1 MPKVGNYRANSV
13 IYFQGDLVSDK
24 VFVLQQGK
32 VSLNYTD
39 IETAKEIREII
50 QMGEFFGVKSA
61 LGKYPREENA
71 VVLSDAQV
79 LIFSVPEFEVFAQAQ
94 TRIIMK
100 MLKVFSNQLRRV
112 HKQVDNLLEKNEAQS
127 PEAGLFKAGEYY
139 LKARQY
145 SQAKYIFSRYLTYY
159 PAGRV
164 AEHAS
169 RYLESAE
176 NGAVKYGDGKGPA
189 PLMVESTR
197 QGPTPRDGS
206 ADREAAREA
215 NRDSPSKQEPL
226 EDGPSQA
233 KAPGNGL
240 SDAAKSYYDAVSLF
254 SSEKYKEALTGFKR
268 LVESNSDPEYVP
280 KALYEMGR
288 CLFMLQQ
295 YDLTIKH
302 FTQMV
307 QTYPKHPDLIDTLLY
322 LGQAYEKKGDPER
335 AKGFFKKI
343 LSMESDEDA
352 SIRIKAAKS
361 LRRLEEAGRG

>member
-1 MPKVGNYRANSV
+1 M
-13 IYFQGDLVSDK
+13 
-24 VFVLQQGK
+24 
-32 VSLNYTD
+32 
-39 IETAKEIREII
+39 
-50 QMGEFFGVKSA
+50 
-61 LGKYPREENA
+61 
-71 VVLSDAQV
+71 
-79 LIFSVPEFEVFAQAQ
+79 FAQAQ

-112 HKQVDNLLEKNEAQS
+112 HKQVDNLLQTNEAES

-159 PAGRV
+159 PAGRL
-164 AEHAS
+164 AEQAS
-169 RYLESAE
+169 RYLEAAE
-176 NGAVKYGDGKGPA
+176 NSSAKYGDGKGPS

-197 QGPTPRDGS
+197 TGGGPSSGGPSGDG
-206 ADREAAREA
+206 AAR
-215 NRDSPSKQEPL
+215 
-226 EDGPSQA
+226 QA
-233 KAPGNGL
+233 DARGSNGETASGRAPGEGL

-254 SSEKYKEALTGFKR
+254 SSEKYKEALSGFKKI
-268 LVESNSDPEYVP
+268 VDANADPEYVA

-307 QTYPKHPDLIDTLLY
+307 QTYPKHPDLIDTLFY
-322 LGQAYEKKGDPER
+322 LGQSYDKKGDAER

-352 SIRIKAAKS
+352 SIRIKAAKA
-361 LRRLEEAGRG
+361 LRHLEEAARG

>member
-13 IYFQGDLVSDK
+13 IYFQGDVVSDK

-32 VSLNYTD
+32 VCLSYSD

-50 QMGEFFGVKSA
+50 QTGEFFGVKSA

-79 LIFSVPEFEVFAQAQ
+79 LVFSVPEFEVFAQAK

-112 HKQVDNLLEKNEAQS
+112 HKQVDNLLEKNEAES

-159 PAGRV
+159 PAGRL
-164 AEHAS
+164 AEQAS
-169 RYLESAE
+169 RYLEIAE
-176 NGAVKYGDGKGPA
+176 NSAVKYGDGRGPA

-197 QGPTPRDGS
+197 QGPNQGS
-206 ADREAAREA
+206 GRKDDAERAAEDRSDSGAGTAASRS
-215 NRDSPSKQEPL
+215 SPGE
-226 EDGPSQA
+226 
-233 KAPGNGL
+233 GL
-240 SDAAKSYYDAVSLF
+240 SDAAKAYYDAVSLF

-268 LVESNSDPEYVP
+268 IVEANADPEYVT
-280 KALYEMGR
+280 KALYDMGR
-288 CLFMLQQ
+288 CLFMLGQF
-295 YDLTIKH
+295 DLTIKH

-307 QTYPKHPDLIDTLLY
+307 QTYPKHPDLIDTLFY
-322 LGQAYEKKGDPER
+322 LGQSYEKKGDAER

-343 LSMESDEDA
+343 LAMEPDEDA
-352 SIRIKAAKS
+352 STRIKAAKS
-361 LRRLEEAGRG
+361 LRKLEEAARG

>member
-13 IYFQGDLVSDK
+13 IYFQGDPISDK

-32 VSLNYTD
+32 VCLSYSD
-39 IETAKEIREII
+39 IETGKEIREII

-71 VVLSDAQV
+71 MVLSDAQV
-79 LIFSVPEFEVFAQAQ
+79 LVFAVPEFEIFAQKN

-112 HKQVDNLLEKNEAQS
+112 HKQVDSLLEQKESES

-159 PAGRV
+159 PAGRL
-164 AEHAS
+164 AEQAS
-169 RYLESAE
+169 RYLEIAE
-176 NGAVKYGDGKGPA
+176 NGSAKYGDGKGPA
-189 PLMVESTR
+189 PIMVETTR
-197 QGPTPRDGS
+197 GQSGPSGGGRPSPNFAELD
-206 ADREAAREA
+206 AREA
-215 NRDSPSKQEPL
+215 PPSS
-226 EDGPSQA
+226 GG
-233 KAPGNGL
+233 KAPGTGL

-254 SSEKYKEALTGFKR
+254 SSEKYKEALSGFKKI
-268 LVESNSDPEYVP
+268 VESNADPEYVP

-295 YDLTIKH
+295 YELTIKH

-307 QTYPKHPDLIDTLLY
+307 QTYPKHPDIIDTLFF
-322 LGQAYEKKGDPER
+322 LGQSYEKKGDVER

-352 SIRIKAAKS
+352 STRIKATKA
-361 LRRLEEAGRG
+361 LRKLEEAARG

>member
-13 IYFQGDLVSDK
+13 IYFQGDVVSDK

-32 VSLNYTD
+32 VSLNYND

-50 QMGEFFGVKSA
+50 QTGEFFGVKSA

-79 LIFSVPEFEVFAQAQ
+79 LVFTVPEFEVFAQAQ

-112 HKQVDNLLEKNEAQS
+112 HKQVDNLLERNEAQS

-145 SQAKYIFSRYLTYY
+145 SQAKYVFGRYLTYY
-159 PAGRV
+159 PAGRL
-164 AEHAS
+164 AEQAS
-169 RYLESAE
+169 RYLEAAE
-176 NGAVKYGDGKGPA
+176 SGSVKYGDGRGPSL
-189 PLMVESTR
+189 LMVESTR
-197 QGPTPRDGS
+197 QGPSSRDGS
-206 ADREAAREA
+206 MSRDAPAR
-215 NRDSPSKQEPL
+215 D
-226 EDGPSQA
+226 DGPEPVRA
-233 KAPGNGL
+233 APGEGL

-254 SSEKYKEALTGFKR
+254 SSEKYKEALAGFKR
-268 LVESNSDPEYVP
+268 IVEAKADAEYVP
-280 KALYEMGR
+280 KALFEMGR

-295 YDLTIKH
+295 FDLTVKH
-302 FTQMV
+302 FTQMI
-307 QTYPKHPDLIDTLLY
+307 QTYPKHPDLIDTLYY
-322 LGQAYEKKGDPER
+322 LGQAYEKKGDADR
-335 AKGFFKKI
+335 AKGFYKKI

-352 SIRIKAAKS
+352 SIRIKAAKAQ
-361 LRRLEEAGRG
+361 RRLEEAGRG

>member
-13 IYFQGDLVSDK
+13 IYFQGDVVSDK
-24 VFVLQQGK
+24 VFVLQRGK

-39 IETAKEIREII
+39 VETAKEIHEII
-50 QMGEFFGVKSA
+50 QTGEFFGVKSA
-61 LGKYPREENA
+61 LGKYPREESA
-71 VVLSDAQV
+71 VVLSDANV
-79 LIFSVPEFEVFAQAQ
+79 LVFTVPEFEVYAQAQ

-159 PAGRV
+159 PAGRL
-164 AEHAS
+164 AEQAS
-169 RYLESAE
+169 HYLEASE
-176 NGAVKYGDGKGPA
+176 NGSVKYGDGKGPA
-189 PLMVESTR
+189 PLMVEAT
-197 QGPTPRDGS
+197 
-206 ADREAAREA
+206 
-215 NRDSPSKQEPL
+215 RDSSNGRQTSGGQNE
-226 EDGPSQA
+226 EDA
-233 KAPGNGL
+233 ADAAAENKKTPGNGL
-240 SDAAKSYYDAVSLF
+240 SAAAKSYYDAVSLF

-268 LVESNSDPEYVP
+268 IVEVNDDSEYVP
-280 KALYEMGR
+280 KALFEIGR

-307 QTYPKHPDLIDTLLY
+307 QTYPKHPDLVDTLLF
-322 LGQAYEKKGDPER
+322 LGQSYEKKGDADR

-361 LRRLEEAGRG
+361 LRRIEGASRG

>member
-13 IYFQGDLVSDK
+13 IYFQGDVVSDK

-50 QMGEFFGVKSA
+50 QTGEFFGVKSA

-79 LIFSVPEFEVFAQAQ
+79 LVFSVPEFEVFAQAQ

-112 HKQVDNLLEKNEAQS
+112 HKQVDNLLQTNEAQS

-159 PAGRV
+159 PAGRL
-164 AEHAS
+164 AEQAS
-169 RYLESAE
+169 RYLETSE
-176 NGAVKYGDGKGPA
+176 NGSVKYGDGKGPA
-189 PLMVESTR
+189 PLMAEANR

-206 ADREAAREA
+206 AEREAAREA
-215 NRDSPSKQEPL
+215 ARDGFPS
-226 EDGPSQA
+226 SQGSA
-233 KAPGNGL
+233 ERAAPGNGL
-240 SDAAKSYYDAVSLF
+240 SEAAKSYYDAVSLF

-268 LVESNSDPEYVP
+268 IVEANADAEYVT

-322 LGQAYEKKGDPER
+322 LGQSYEKKGDADR

-352 SIRIKAAKS
+352 SIRIKAAKH
-361 LRRLEEAGRG
+361 LRRLEEAARG

>member
-1 MPKVGNYRANSV
+1 
-13 IYFQGDLVSDK
+13 
-24 VFVLQQGK
+24 
-32 VSLNYTD
+32 
-39 IETAKEIREII
+39 
-50 QMGEFFGVKSA
+50 
-61 LGKYPREENA
+61 
-71 VVLSDAQV
+71 
-79 LIFSVPEFEVFAQAQ
+79 
-94 TRIIMK
+94 MK

-112 HKQVDNLLEKNEAQS
+112 HKQVDNLLQTNEAQS

-159 PAGRV
+159 PAGRL
-164 AEHAS
+164 AELAS

-176 NGAVKYGDGKGPA
+176 GGSVKYGDGKGPA
-189 PLMVESTR
+189 PLMVESSR
-197 QGPTPRDGS
+197 QGQSTRDAGPVDS
-206 ADREAAREA
+206 GEPSSSPAR
-215 NRDSPSKQEPL
+215 S
-226 EDGPSQA
+226 
-233 KAPGNGL
+233 APGEGL

-268 LVESNSDPEYVP
+268 IVEANSDTEYVT

-295 YDLTIKH
+295 FDLTIKH

-307 QTYPKHPDLIDTLLY
+307 QTYPKHPDLIDTLFY
-322 LGQAYEKKGDPER
+322 LGQSYEKKGDADR

-352 SIRIKAAKS
+352 SIRIKAAKG
-361 LRRLEEAGRG
+361 LRRIEEAGRG

>member
-13 IYFQGDLVSDK
+13 IYFQGDPVSDK

-32 VSLNYTD
+32 VCLSYND
-39 IETAKEIREII
+39 IETGKEIREII
-50 QMGEFFGVKSA
+50 QTGEFFGVKSA

-71 VVLSDAQV
+71 MVLSDAQV
-79 LIFSVPEFEVFAQAQ
+79 LVFAVPEFEIFAQKN

-112 HKQVDNLLEKNEAQS
+112 HKQVDSLLEQKESES

-145 SQAKYIFSRYLTYY
+145 SPAKYIFSRYLTYY
-159 PAGRV
+159 PAGRL
-164 AEHAS
+164 AEQAS
-169 RYLESAE
+169 RYLEVAE
-176 NGAVKYGDGKGPA
+176 TSVAKYGDGKGPA
-189 PLMVESTR
+189 PIMVETTR
-197 QGPTPRDGS
+197 GPGGP
-206 ADREAAREA
+206 AASGRP
-215 NRDSPSKQEPL
+215 SPGMDELDEHKDAQAKE
-226 EDGPSQA
+226 PSQRA
-233 KAPGNGL
+233 QPGAGL

-254 SSEKYKEALTGFKR
+254 SSEKYKEALAGFKKI
-268 LVESNSDPEYVP
+268 VESNADPEYVP

-307 QTYPKHPDLIDTLLY
+307 QTYPKHPDIIDTLFF
-322 LGQAYEKKGDPER
+322 LGQSYEKKGDVER

-352 SIRIKAAKS
+352 STRIKATKA
-361 LRRLEEAGRG
+361 LRKLEEAARG

>member
-50 QMGEFFGVKSA
+50 QTGEFFGVKSA

-100 MLKVFSNQLRRV
+100 MLKVFSTQLRRV
-112 HKQVDNLLEKNEAQS
+112 HKQVDNLLEKHEAMS

-159 PAGRV
+159 PAGKL
-164 AEHAS
+164 AEQAS
-169 RYLESAE
+169 RYLEAAE
-176 NGAVKYGDGKGPA
+176 GGAAKFGDGKGPA
-189 PLMVESTR
+189 PLMVEATR
-197 QGPTPRDGS
+197 GPGGGARDP
-206 ADREAAREA
+206 
-215 NRDSPSKQEPL
+215 SPSRPEEREQQS
-226 EDGPSQA
+226 PSSRA
-233 KAPGNGL
+233 TPGEGL
-240 SDAAKSYYDAVSLF
+240 SDAAKAYYDAVSLF
-254 SSEKYKEALTGFKR
+254 SSEKYKEALSGFKR
-268 LVESNSDPEYVP
+268 IVEANLDPEYVT
-280 KALYEMGR
+280 KALYDMGR

-295 YDLTIKH
+295 YELTVKH
-302 FTQMV
+302 FTQMI

-322 LGQAYEKKGDPER
+322 LGQAYEKKGDAER
-335 AKGFFKKI
+335 AKGFYKKI

-361 LRRLEEAGRG
+361 LRKLEEASRG

>member
-32 VSLNYTD
+32 VSLNYLD
-39 IETAKEIREII
+39 IETSKEVRETI
-50 QMGEFFGVKSA
+50 QTGEFFGVKSA

-79 LIFSVPEFEVFAQAQ
+79 LIFSVPEFEVFAQAK

-159 PAGRV
+159 PAGKL
-164 AEHAS
+164 AEQAS
-169 RYLESAE
+169 RYLEASE
-176 NGAVKYGDGKGPA
+176 NGSVKYGDGRGPA
-189 PLMVESTR
+189 PIMVESSR
-197 QGPTPRDGS
+197 LGQGGGQGGGGR
-206 ADREAAREA
+206 AEEAGPARA
-215 NRDSPSKQEPL
+215 EP
-226 EDGPSQA
+226 GARS
-233 KAPGNGL
+233 APGEGL
-240 SDAAKSYYDAVSLF
+240 SDAAKGYYDAVSLF
-254 SSEKYKEALTGFKR
+254 SSEKYKEALSGFKR
-268 LVESNSDPEYVP
+268 IVESNADPEYVT
-280 KALYEMGR
+280 KALYDMGR

-295 YDLTIKH
+295 YELTIKH

-307 QTYPKHPDLIDTLLY
+307 QTYPKHPDIVDTLFY
-322 LGQAYEKKGDPER
+322 LGQSYEKKGDTER

-352 SIRIKAAKS
+352 STRIKATKA

>member
-13 IYFQGDLVSDK
+13 IYFQGDVVSDK

-32 VSLNYTD
+32 VSLNYLD
-39 IETAKEIREII
+39 IETSKEVRETI
-50 QMGEFFGVKSA
+50 QTGEFFGVKSA

-79 LIFSVPEFEVFAQAQ
+79 LVFTVPEFEVFAQAQ

-145 SQAKYIFSRYLTYY
+145 SQAKYVFSRHLTYY
-159 PAGRV
+159 PAGRL
-164 AEHAS
+164 AEQAS
-169 RYLESAE
+169 RYLEVAE
-176 NGAVKYGDGKGPA
+176 SGAVKYGDGKGPA

-197 QGPTPRDGS
+197 LGREDQGAG
-206 ADREAAREA
+206 DRPSSPAR
-215 NRDSPSKQEPL
+215 PSGE
-226 EDGPSQA
+226 A
-233 KAPGNGL
+233 KAPGEGL
-240 SDAAKSYYDAVSLF
+240 SDSAKNYYDAVSLF
-254 SSEKYKEALTGFKR
+254 SSEKYKEALAGFKR
-268 LVESNSDPEYVP
+268 IVEANADAEYVT
-280 KALYEMGR
+280 KALYDMGR

-307 QTYPKHPDLIDTLLY
+307 QTYPKHPDIVDTLFY
-322 LGQAYEKKGDPER
+322 LGQAYEKKGDVER

-343 LSMESDEDA
+343 LSMEADEDA
-352 SIRIKAAKS
+352 STRIKATRS
-361 LRRLEEAGRG
+361 LRRLEEAVRG

>member
-13 IYFQGDLVSDK
+13 IYFQGDVVSDK

-159 PAGRV
+159 PAGRL
-164 AEHAS
+164 AEQAS
-169 RYLESAE
+169 RYLEAAE
-176 NGAVKYGDGKGPA
+176 NGSVKYGDGKGPS

-197 QGPTPRDGS
+197 QGSSRDGS
-206 ADREAAREA
+206 TPPRQDQGGR
-215 NRDSPSKQEPL
+215 QEPGHRDD
-226 EDGPSQA
+226 ESSA
-233 KAPGNGL
+233 SRAAPGNGL

-268 LVESNSDPEYVP
+268 LVEANADPEYVT

-295 YDLTIKH
+295 YELTIKH

-322 LGQAYEKKGDPER
+322 LGQSYEKKGDTER

-352 SIRIKAAKS
+352 SIRIKAAKF

>member
-13 IYFQGDLVSDK
+13 IYFQGDVVSDK
-24 VFVLQQGK
+24 VFVLQQGR
-32 VSLNYTD
+32 VSLNYND
-39 IETAKEIREII
+39 IETGKEIRETI

-79 LIFSVPEFEVFAQAQ
+79 LVFSVPEFEVFAQAQ

-112 HKQVDNLLEKNEAQS
+112 HKQVDNLLEKHEAQS

-139 LKARQY
+139 LRARQY

-159 PAGRV
+159 PAGRL
-164 AEHAS
+164 AEPAS
-169 RYLESAE
+169 HYLEAAE
-176 NGAVKYGDGKGPA
+176 NGSVKYGDGKGPA
-189 PLMVESTR
+189 PLMVEATR
-197 QGPTPRDGS
+197 QGPSSREGSMSRENPAGRD
-206 ADREAAREA
+206 DAARA
-215 NRDSPSKQEPL
+215 NE
-226 EDGPSQA
+226 GPPA
-233 KAPGNGL
+233 KGPDTQPGNGL

-254 SSEKYKEALTGFKR
+254 SSEKYKEALAGFKR
-268 LVESNSDPEYVP
+268 IVEAKADTEYVT
-280 KALYEMGR
+280 KALFEMGR

-295 YDLTIKH
+295 YELTIKH
-302 FTQMV
+302 FTQML
-307 QTYPKHPDLIDTLLY
+307 QTYPKHPDLVDTLLF
-322 LGQAYEKKGDPER
+322 LGQSYEKRGDTEK

-361 LRRLEEAGRG
+361 LRRLEGA

>member
-13 IYFQGDLVSDK
+13 IYFQGDVVSDK
-24 VFVLQQGK
+24 VYVLQQGK

-39 IETAKEIREII
+39 IETSKEIREII
-50 QMGEFFGVKSA
+50 QTGEFFGVKSA

-79 LIFSVPEFEVFAQAQ
+79 LVFTVPEFEVFAQAQ

-112 HKQVDNLLEKNEAQS
+112 HKQVDNLLQTNEAES

-159 PAGRV
+159 PAGRL
-164 AEHAS
+164 AEQAS
-169 RYLESAE
+169 RYLEAAE
-176 NGAVKYGDGKGPA
+176 NSSAKYGDGKGPS

-197 QGPTPRDGS
+197 TGGGPSSGGPSGDG
-206 ADREAAREA
+206 AAR
-215 NRDSPSKQEPL
+215 
-226 EDGPSQA
+226 QA
-233 KAPGNGL
+233 DARGSNGETASGRAPGEGL

-254 SSEKYKEALTGFKR
+254 SSEKYKEALSGFKKI
-268 LVESNSDPEYVP
+268 VDANADPEYVA

-307 QTYPKHPDLIDTLLY
+307 QTYPKHPDLIDTLFY
-322 LGQAYEKKGDPER
+322 LGQSYDKKGDAER

-352 SIRIKAAKS
+352 SIRIKAAKA
-361 LRRLEEAGRG
+361 LRHLEEAARG

>member
-13 IYFQGDLVSDK
+13 IYFQGDVVSDK

-39 IETAKEIREII
+39 IETAKEIRETI
-50 QMGEFFGVKSA
+50 QTGEFFGVKSA

-159 PAGRV
+159 PAGRL
-164 AEHAS
+164 AEQAS
-169 RYLESAE
+169 RYLEAAE
-176 NGAVKYGDGKGPA
+176 NSSVKYGDGRGPA
-189 PLMVESTR
+189 PIMVESSRMGPSPRESSARDEAPEPRQAASETR
-197 QGPTPRDGS
+197 PAAP
-206 ADREAAREA
+206 EALP
-215 NRDSPSKQEPL
+215 SPSH
-226 EDGPSQA
+226 
-233 KAPGNGL
+233 APGEGL

-254 SSEKYKEALTGFKR
+254 SSEKYKEALAGFKKI
-268 LVESNSDPEYVP
+268 VESNADSEYVT

-307 QTYPKHPDLIDTLLY
+307 QTYPKHPDLIDTLFY
-322 LGQAYEKKGDPER
+322 LGQTYEKKGDTER

-361 LRRLEEAGRG
+361 LRRLEEGGRG

>member
-13 IYFQGDLVSDK
+13 IYFAGDVVSDK
-24 VFVLQQGK
+24 VYVLQQGK
-32 VSLNYTD
+32 VSLNYLD
-39 IETAKEIREII
+39 IETSKEMRETI

-79 LIFSVPEFEVFAQAQ
+79 LIFTVPEFEVFAQAQ

-112 HKQVDNLLEKNEAQS
+112 HKQVDNLLEKSEAQS

-145 SQAKYIFSRYLTYY
+145 SQAKYVFSRYLTYY
-159 PAGRV
+159 PAGKL
-164 AEHAS
+164 AEQAS
-169 RYLESAE
+169 RYLEAAE
-176 NGAVKYGDGKGPA
+176 SGSVKYGDGRGPA
-189 PLMVESTR
+189 PIMVDTSRFEAG
-197 QGPTPRDGS
+197 QGGGAPALGRAEEARPAPRS
-206 ADREAAREA
+206 AER
-215 NRDSPSKQEPL
+215 
-226 EDGPSQA
+226 
-233 KAPGNGL
+233 APGEGL

-254 SSEKYKEALTGFKR
+254 SSEKYKEALAGFKR
-268 LVESNSDPEYVP
+268 IVETNADPEYVP
-280 KALYEMGR
+280 KALYDMGR

-295 YDLTIKH
+295 FDLTIKH
-302 FTQMV
+302 FTQMIT
-307 QTYPKHPDLIDTLLY
+307 TYPKHQDLVDTLFF
-322 LGQAYEKKGDPER
+322 LGQSYEKKGDAER

-352 SIRIKAAKS
+352 STRIKATKA